1 MSASRA
7 QRTMS
12 ASACAPET
20 AQGTHLFKIDGY
32 SLCRGLGVG
41 KSIQSAVFRV
51 GKSIQSAVFRV
62 GGHDWCVYFYP
73 DGIREDSK
81 DYVSVFLELKT
92 QNAEARALYHLRVV
106 DQAWPPPPFTWPIPS
121 QYEPL
126 VFNSTDDDRCWGYT
140 HFMRKTKLWSYVLE
154 DTLILECNLAVI
166 ELKDAQ
172 EANVKIS
179 FEAQAPLSEL
189 VHNLSSLLEATE
201 GSDVSFKVKEEVFP
215 AHKIILAMRSPVFKV
230 KFYGSMRD
238 ESSRSITV
246 EDMQPA
252 VFRGLLHF
260 IYTDSL
266 PPLDYLDDDE
276 YEEMVR
282 HLLVAADRY
291 AMERMKYM
299 CEIKL
304 CELLH
309 TGTVATTLALA
320 DQHHCSKLKD
330 ACIGFINSSNRMV
343 GVMESKG
350 YESLKRTCPF
360 VIADILEKAVKTRR
374 I

>member
-1 MSASRA
+1 MSASRIPP
-7 QRTMS
+7 RTMS

-41 KSIQSAVFRV
+41 KSIRSTT
-51 GKSIQSAVFRV
+51 FRV

-73 DGIREDSK
+73 DGLTEDSK
-81 DYVSVFLELKT
+81 DYVSVFLELRT
-92 QNAEARALYHLRVV
+92 ENAEARALYHLRVV
-106 DQAWPPPPFTWPIPS
+106 DQVWPPPPFTWPIPS
-121 QYEPL
+121 QYQPL
-126 VFNSTDDDRCWGYT
+126 VFNSADDYERCWGYT
-140 HFMRKTKLWSYVLE
+140 HFMRRTELRPYVLE

-172 EANVKIS
+172 EADVKVN
-179 FEAQAPLSEL
+179 FEAQAPPSEL
-189 VHNLSSLLEATE
+189 VDNLSSLLEATE

-215 AHKIILAMRSPVFKV
+215 AHKIILAMRSPVFRV
-230 KFYGSMRD
+230 KFYGPMRD

-304 CELLH
+304 CEVLH

-343 GVMESKG
+343 GMMASKG
-350 YESLKRTCPF
+350 YESLKRTCPS
-360 VIADILEKAVKTRR
+360 VIADILEKAAKTRR

>member
-1 MSASRA
+1 MSASRIPP
-7 QRTMS
+7 RTMS

-41 KSIQSAVFRV
+41 KSIQSAT
-51 GKSIQSAVFRV
+51 FRV

-73 DGIREDSK
+73 DGLREDSK
-81 DYVSVFLELKT
+81 DYVSVFVELKT
-92 QNAEARALYHLRVV
+92 ENAEARALYHVRVV
-106 DQAWPPPPFTWPIPS
+106 DQAWPPPPFTWPVPS
-121 QYEPL
+121 QYEAL
-126 VFNSTDDDRCWGYT
+126 VFNSADDYNCCSGYT
-140 HFMRKTKLWSYVLE
+140 HFMRRTELQPYVLE

-172 EANVKIS
+172 EADVKVN
-179 FEAQAPLSEL
+179 FEAQAPPSEL

-201 GSDVSFKVKEEVFP
+201 GSDVSFTVKEEIFP
-215 AHKIILAMRSPVFKV
+215 AHKVILAMRSPVFRV
-230 KFYGSMRD
+230 KFYGPMRD

-276 YEEMVR
+276 YEEMAR
-282 HLLVAADRY
+282 HLRWPQ
-291 AMERMKYM
+291 
-299 CEIKL
+299 I
-304 CELLH
+304 
-309 TGTVATTLALA
+309 GTPW
-320 DQHHCSKLKD
+320 
-330 ACIGFINSSNRMV
+330 
-343 GVMESKG
+343 KG
-350 YESLKRTCPF
+350 
-360 VIADILEKAVKTRR
+360 
-374 I
+374 